1 MLACPERPYC
11 GLLVAMAG
19 GRCRTEQGDMR
30 PSIHA
35 VGAMIDRTES
45 AFRADPAARGQH
57 TWSRSVTGYRSGV
70 WLHLA
75 RR

>member
-1 MLACPERPYC
+1 LACPERPYC

-30 PSIHA
+30 LSIHA

-45 AFRADPAARGQH
+45 AI
-57 TWSRSVTGYRSGV
+57 
-70 WLHLA
+70 
-75 RR
+75 RRW